1 LSKPKSSLSCNRT
14 LQLNVR
20 IERFGVNDVLFLSM
34 PRRKLLCITQ
44 TSMMLLAFF
53 LAVLTFLKVVKP
65 WHILLLALGLGI
77 ANAFDAPARQ
87 AFVPEMVDREDLANA
102 IALNSIMFNLGT
114 VLGPAAAGVIY
125 ALFGPAWCFVL
136 NGLTYIAIIVA
147 LVMMSLKPFTART
160 QLSSP
165 LDDLKEGLRYVA
177 SQDFIFGL
185 IPLGALLAGWVAEA
199 LGEPLTI
206 LLSGIMS
213 LPFAIWVFLAVPK
226 LRALS
231 I

>member
-1 LSKPKSSLSCNRT
+1 
-14 LQLNVR
+14 
-20 IERFGVNDVLFLSM
+20 
-34 PRRKLLCITQ
+34 
-44 TSMMLLAFF
+44 MMLLAFF
-53 LAVLTFLKVVKP
+53 LAALTFLKVVKP

-213 LPFAIWVFLAVPK
+213 LSFAIWVFLAVPK